1 MGLQNA
7 SILKGAT
14 TSFTGGTARTLSTD
28 SLQVK
33 NGIHLIDAS
42 VADYTTRPN
51 VYVAATPPVYVP
63 SEKDY
68 TNAKKSVKGY
78 FPKVTANGN
87 VKAPSIEIIIRDNPT
102 QTAAE
107 VQEMVDFAI
116 QVLAD
121 SDFANFRSTGS
132 LS

>member
-14 TSFTGGTARTLSTD
+14 TSFAGGVARTLATD

-33 NGIHLIDAS
+33 NGIHLIDTG
-42 VADYTTRPN
+42 VTDYTTRPN
-51 VYVAATPPVYVP
+51 AYIAATPPAYIP

-68 TNAKKSVKGY
+68 SNAKKSVKGY

-87 VKAPSIEIIIRDNPT
+87 VKAPSIEVIIRDNPC

-121 SDFANFRSTGS
+121 SDFASFRSTGS
-132 LS
+132 LA